1 MCYLRE
7 VTFGTEFLSWL
18 FFFASFPL
26 RLVAFPSTSI
36 CAQIGNFFFSFFL
49 FLQFNKMLP
58 VQGQAEIINKICG
71 ALDKYESKLS
81 EINQKV
87 RIILGKHTMIF

>member
-1 MCYLRE
+1 
-7 VTFGTEFLSWL
+7 
-18 FFFASFPL
+18 
-26 RLVAFPSTSI
+26 
-36 CAQIGNFFFSFFL
+36 
-49 FLQFNKMLP
+49 MLP

>member
-1 MCYLRE
+1 MSYLRE
-7 VTFGTEFLSWL
+7 VMFGTEFLSWL

-26 RLVAFPSTSI
+26 RLVAFPSTGI
-36 CAQIGNFFFSFFL
+36 CEQLKFLFLFL

-58 VQGQAEIINKICG
+58 VQGQAEIINKVCG